1 MRLILGCLLVSLLT
15 ALGVAVGASSPA
27 GADPLPLP
35 TSPFGEPTGA
45 NDWDCQPTAQRPEPV
60 IIVHGTFGDRKS
72 LLDNLSAAMVGKGF
86 CVFSLDY
93 GNRGT
98 GDIVASAKVLK
109 KFTTKV
115 LDATGAAKVSMV
127 GHSQGGMMP
136 RYYIKF
142 LGGADVVDDLVGLS
156 PSNHGTSVTGAGS
169 ADGSDSTGGFCPAC
183 SQQAAG
189 SAFLTKLNKG
199 DETPGHVSYTQISTR
214 YDEVV
219 VPYTSAFL
227 AEGPRTTNLTIQD
240 ACPGDVAEHVFI
252 PMSTTAIAYV
262 LDALTHDG
270 PADPA
275 VQPACGTGLPGG
287 PRVP

>member
-1 MRLILGCLLVSLLT
+1 MRLILGALLVSVST
-15 ALGVAVGASSPA
+15 ALGVAVGVSSPA

-45 NDWDCQPTAQRPEPV
+45 NDWDCLPTAQRPEPV

-72 LLDNLSAAMVGKGF
+72 LLDHLSAAMVDEGF

-142 LGGADVVDDLVGLS
+142 LGGAAVVDDLVGLS
-156 PSNHGTSVTGAGS
+156 PSNHGTTITG
-169 ADGSDSTGGFCPAC
+169 DDSNPLTGGFCRAC

-199 DETPGHVSYTQISTR
+199 DETPGAVSYTQISTR

-227 AEGPRTTNLTIQD
+227 AAGPRTTNLTIQD
-240 ACPGDVAEHVFI
+240 ACPGDAAEHVFI
-252 PMSTTAIAYV
+252 PMSSTAIAYV

-275 VQPACGTGLPGG
+275 YQPACGTGLPGA
-287 PRVP
+287 

>member
-1 MRLILGCLLVSLLT
+1 MRLILGALLVSLLT
-15 ALGVAVGASSPA
+15 ALGVAVGVSSPA
-27 GADPLPLP
+27 GAEPLPLP

-45 NDWDCQPTAQRPEPV
+45 NDWDCRPTAQRPEPV

-72 LLDNLSAAMVGKGF
+72 LLDNLSAAMVDDGF

-109 KFTTKV
+109 RFTTKV

-142 LGGADVVDDLVGLS
+142 LGGAAVVDDLVGLS
-156 PSNHGTSVTGAGS
+156 PSNHGTTITR
-169 ADGSDSTGGFCPAC
+169 DDSNPLTGGLCRSC

-199 DETPGHVSYTQISTR
+199 DETPGAVSYTQISTR

-219 VPYTSAFL
+219 VPYTSALL

-240 ACPGDVAEHVFI
+240 ACPSDVTEHLFI
-252 PMSTTAIAYV
+252 PMSTTAISYA

-275 VQPACGTGLPGG
+275 YRPACGTGLPGA
-287 PRVP
+287 

>member
-1 MRLILGCLLVSLLT
+1 MRLILGALLVSLLT
-15 ALGVAVGASSPA
+15 ALGVAVGVSSPA

-45 NDWDCQPTAQRPEPV
+45 NDWDCRPTAQRPEPV

-72 LLDNLSAAMVGKGF
+72 LLDHLSAAMVDEGF

-115 LDATGAAKVSMV
+115 LDATGAAQVSMV

-142 LGGADVVDDLVGLS
+142 LGGAAVVDDLVGLS
-156 PSNHGTSVTGAGS
+156 PSNHGTTITR
-169 ADGSDSTGGFCPAC
+169 DDSNPLTGGFCRSC

-199 DETPGHVSYTQISTR
+199 DETPGAVSYTQISTR

-240 ACPGDVAEHVFI
+240 ACPSDVAEHVFI
-252 PMSTTAIAYV
+252 PMSTTAISYA

-275 VQPACGTGLPGG
+275 YRPACGTGLPGA
-287 PRVP
+287 